1 MFTKVSNPGVLIGAY
16 FLADKSQ
23 TASANHS
30 CSFGEFCRSICK
42 LNVNIEAAGFQLGE
56 ADLEVLRV
64 LLTNT
69 TWWPCASRLAIAFR
83 QAGCHVSAV
92 YPAHGHPLR
101 VTRAVGQSFSYSA
114 TNPLHCLASAIEMT
128 KPHIVIPCD
137 DRAVQHLHDLHS
149 STLAPPGSSL
159 SSAIENSL
167 GAPASYSTVTA
178 RYQLLRIAREEGL
191 RVPDTEVIAGPEH
204 IKAWHALRGFPC
216 VLKTDGSWGGHGVK
230 IVHSAPQAEQVVR
243 QLGEPLSAVRT
254 LKRLIV
260 DRDPFWLPTWWKA
273 ARSTVVA
280 QSYIPGRPANCA
292 VVCWQGKVLAGIAAE
307 VISTQGATGSATVIK
322 IVDGPEML
330 FAAERLAHRLGLSGF
345 FGLDFVIENV
355 TGAAW
360 LIEMNPRITPLC
372 HLRFGP
378 GRDLVEALVAQLSGA
393 PARETTPVTENDV
406 IAYFPQALHFHPN
419 AELLQSSFQDVP
431 SDDPELIRELR
442 RLPWPNRSTL
452 ARIVAR
458 LRRRAS
464 DENAAGHSFFPEAIE
479 TRKSSCP
486 ASRKT

>member
-1 MFTKVSNPGVLIGAY
+1 MLI
-16 FLADKSQ
+16 SRRTNHRQ
-23 TASANHS
+23 TTSANHS
-30 CSFGEFCRSICK
+30 YSFGESCRCICK

-83 QAGCHVSAV
+83 QAGCRVAAV
-92 YPAHGHPLR
+92 YPALGHPLR

-114 TNPLHCLASAIEMT
+114 TNPLQSLASAIEIT

-149 STLAPPGSSL
+149 SILAPPGSSL

-178 RYQLLRIAREEGL
+178 RYQLLQIAREEGL
-191 RVPDTEVIAGPEH
+191 RVPDTEVIACPEST
-204 IKAWHALRGFPC
+204 KSLHALRAFAFPC

-230 IVHSAPQAEQVVR
+230 IVHSAPQAEHVVR
-243 QLGEPLSAVRT
+243 HLSQPLSAVRT

-273 ARSTVVA
+273 ARPTVVA
-280 QSYIPGRPANCA
+280 QSYIQGRPANCA

-307 VISTQGATGSATVIK
+307 VVSTQGATGSATVIK

-345 FGLDFVIENV
+345 FGLDFVIEHM

-378 GRDLVEALVAQLSGA
+378 GRDLVEALVAQLSGV
-393 PARETTPVTENDV
+393 PARETPPVTENDV

-419 AELLQSSFQDVP
+419 PELLQLSFQDVP
-431 SDDPELIRELR
+431 LDDPELVRELR
-442 RLPWPNRSTL
+442 RLPWPNRSIL
-452 ARIVAR
+452 ARIFGG
-458 LRRRAS
+458 LRRKES
-464 DENAAGHSFFPEAIE
+464 GENAAGHSFFPEAIQ
-479 TRKSSCP
+479 THKSSCP